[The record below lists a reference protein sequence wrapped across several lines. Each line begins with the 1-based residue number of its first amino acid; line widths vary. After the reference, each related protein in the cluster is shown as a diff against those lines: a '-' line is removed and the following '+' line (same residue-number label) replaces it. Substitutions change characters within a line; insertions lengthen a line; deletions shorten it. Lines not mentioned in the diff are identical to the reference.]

1 MEKSLLKAALV
12 AVFSVAVIGLSA
24 CSSEPAKTIEA
35 KTDDTAKKAPAGPP
49 EPVPA
54 KTAFYEMYTP
64 AHGWAADLLPISL
77 KSGEL
82 AGVKNAEGKAG
93 FWTAVFVSP
102 SQHAARTYTYAV
114 ADQLPNITKGVKAE
128 GTEPWAGPT
137 AAVMTFETSDFTT
150 DSDAAYKTA
159 ATKAADWLKDAENVA
174 KPVSFTLGAARR
186 FPAPV
191 WYILFGNSKSGFAV
205 TINASTGNIV
215 AK

>member
-1 MEKSLLKAALV
+1 MDKNLLKAVFVV
-12 AVFSVAVIGLSA
+12 AAIGLSA
-24 CSSEPAKTIEA
+24 CSSEPAKTTEA
-35 KTDDTAKKAPAGPP
+35 TATDAATTKAPAGPP
-49 EPVPA
+49 EPVTA

-64 AHGWAADLLPISL
+64 AHAWAADLLPISL
-77 KSGEL
+77 KSGEIT
-82 AGVKNAEGKAG
+82 GVKSAEGKAG

-102 SQHAARTYTYAV
+102 GMHSARTYTYAV

-137 AAVMTFETSDFTT
+137 TAVMTFQTSDFTT

-159 ATKAADWLKDAENVA
+159 AAKAADWLKDAENAA
-174 KPVSFTLGAARR
+174 KPVTFTLGAASR

-205 TINASTGNIV
+205 TINASTGNIL